1 MKNDLNQSKVP
12 FISKLAYGMGD
23 VGCNFSW
30 MFVGN
35 FLMIFYTDVFGI
47 SMSAVATLMLFS
59 RFWDAI
65 NDPIIGGQSDKTHTR
80 WGRYRPWLL
89 FAAPLTALVLILT
102 FWAHPDW
109 SQTHKIIYMAVTY
122 CILVLGYT
130 CVNIPYGTLC
140 GAMTQNMTERAQ
152 INTSR
157 SVSAMIAI
165 GIINIITI
173 PLIEWLGNGNARQGY
188 LLIAILYGT
197 IFAVCHIFC
206 FANTKEVVEVPVAQ
220 KIPLRLQLQ
229 AVAKNK
235 PYLLAL
241 LGQVLFGFILYGRNA
256 DLLYY
261 FTYVEND
268 AVLFTYYSMAI
279 IIPSIIGAACF
290 PKVFQ
295 LTSNKGWAASVFAF
309 GTGITIIALFFFSP
323 VTSPIPFYLFAA
335 LSQFFFSGFNTAIY
349 AIIPDCVEYGE
360 WRTGIRNDG
369 FQYAFIS
376 LGNKIGMALGTALLA
391 LSLGWAGYEANTTQ
405 NEAVVAIM
413 RHSFS
418 TIPGILWVVTAL
430 ALFFYKL
437 DKRSYN
443 RILAVIKYRFLKRK
457 KNQREYDVI
466 ALGELLVD
474 FNALHSNDFDS
485 VVYESNPGGA
495 PCNVLAMLSNLQKRT
510 AFIGKVGDDFLGHA
524 LQQRIVRMGIST
536 EGLSKDKKRNTTLA
550 FLNDSKTYPHQYLF
564 YRNRTADMN
573 LDEGDVDADMLSR
586 TRIFHFGSLS
596 FTHKRCR
603 KATRKAIKAAKSK
616 HRLISFDP
624 NYRPVLW
631 PGEEEARKWMLYG
644 CSVCDILKVEAS
656 ELAFITQQTTIQNG
670 VDFLQKHY
678 SISLILVTSGEAGSQ
693 AFMGNR
699 KVYQEAFLT
708 NRTIDTTGAGDTFLG
723 CCLAYILEQ
732 GMELSDHQLQE
743 MLFRANAA
751 ASLETTRKG
760 AIRAM
765 PTQAELED
773 YLKQLTSF

>member
-65 NDPIIGGQSDKTHTR
+65 NDPIIGGLSDKTHTR

-206 FANTKEVVEVPVAQ
+206 FAKTKEVVEVPVAQ

-616 HRLISFDP
+616 HRLISFAP

-693 AFMGNR
+693 AFMGSR

>member
-1 MKNDLNQSKVP
+1 MKNDLTQSKVP

-65 NDPIIGGQSDKTHTR
+65 NDPIIGGLSDKTHTR

-206 FANTKEVVEVPVAQ
+206 FAKTKEVVEVPVAQ

>member
-65 NDPIIGGQSDKTHTR
+65 NDPIIEGLSDKTHTR

-206 FANTKEVVEVPVAQ
+206 FAKTKEVVEVPVAQ

-241 LGQVLFGFILYGRNA
+241 LRQVLFGFILYGRNA

-723 CCLAYILEQ
+723 YCLAYILEQ